1 METCMRI
8 LLKIVMISL
17 LLALIIA
24 VGTEVAA
31 LHRDVLV
38 SPRPDTAA
46 APVVVRKAAH
56 SDIPPKTVCPAP
68 STVGG
73 EIPVPH
79 N

>member
-1 METCMRI
+1 MRI
-8 LLKIVMISL
+8 LLKIVVIGL

-31 LHRDVLV
+31 LHRDTLA

-56 SDIPPKTVCPAP
+56 SDVPPKTVCPAL
-68 STVGG
+68 SAAGG
-73 EIPVPH
+73 KIPVPS